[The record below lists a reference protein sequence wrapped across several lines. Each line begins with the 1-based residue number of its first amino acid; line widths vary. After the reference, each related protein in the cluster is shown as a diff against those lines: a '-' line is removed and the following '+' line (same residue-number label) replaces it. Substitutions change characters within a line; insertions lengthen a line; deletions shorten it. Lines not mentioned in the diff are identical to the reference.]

1 MLLVEIVVRQLSLR
15 ADIHFVRAEKY
26 PRAVFFYALVAECR
40 DHIYRL
46 SRVLG
51 RKRLE
56 RIQTLAVFRKSDRND
71 RHAVHRRM
79 HGRKILHGLHER
91 LAVVKSGTADDLA
104 VHDDAAAGK
113 AAHYINAF
121 ARVFIAQKPHP
132 KLWVGRVNGDVH
144 RAYVQVDYALNLA
157 LGQICQRN
165 VVSQQKA
172 QARVIVLE
180 VHRLAHALRKLVD
193 EAENAVVGAA
203 SGIIHQILGKLKAEV
218 TPLGLFDTHD
228 MLCSVLAAKL
238 NMQHRL
244 IREVFIVENIVDH
257 VSVYADYLIAY
268 MRLVQ
273 QRTVVIDF

>member
-1 MLLVEIVVRQLSLR
+1 M
-15 ADIHFVRAEKY
+15 
-26 PRAVFFYALVAECR
+26 
-40 DHIYRL
+40 
-46 SRVLG
+46 
-51 RKRLE
+51 
-56 RIQTLAVFRKSDRND
+56 
-71 RHAVHRRM
+71 
-79 HGRKILHGLHER
+79 
-91 LAVVKSGTADDLA
+91 
-104 VHDDAAAGK
+104 
-113 AAHYINAF
+113 
-121 ARVFIAQKPHP
+121 
-132 KLWVGRVNGDVH
+132 
-144 RAYVQVDYALNLA
+144 QVDYALNLA